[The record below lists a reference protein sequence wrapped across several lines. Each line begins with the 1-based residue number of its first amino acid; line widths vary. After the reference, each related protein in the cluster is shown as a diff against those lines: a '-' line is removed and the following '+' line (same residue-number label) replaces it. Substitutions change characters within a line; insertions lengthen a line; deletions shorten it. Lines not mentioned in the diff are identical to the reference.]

1 MTRKWWL
8 CGACV
13 LVPLALYFVNVEIQT
28 RRGSAAMAATGL
40 AFQPL
45 AAALVQARTEGKPV
59 LADFSAIWCPSCRR
73 LHAEVFGD
81 PAVKAAI
88 TAGYVLAGI
97 DYESAEAPAFMAR
110 YGVTGFPSLLVL
122 DGEGRLLRRLPVSFD
137 PAAFAADLLLAP

>member
-1 MTRKWWL
+1 MTRRGWL
-8 CGACV
+8 YGACV

-28 RRGSAAMAATGL
+28 RRGSAAMAAIGL
-40 AFQPL
+40 EFRPL
-45 AAALVQARTEGKPV
+45 AAALVQARAEGKPV

-73 LHAEVFGD
+73 LHTEVFGD

-122 DGEGRLLRRLPVSFD
+122 DGDGALLRQLPVSVD
-137 PAAFAADLLLAP
+137 AAAFTAALLAP